1 MLQKQNCDQ
10 QQPQVAAHQ
19 LGIPC
24 SGSPLQGAEALIS
37 LETKAQSTKI
47 VGLDSSEYCGK

>member
-19 LGIPC
+19 PGIPC

-37 LETKAQSTKI
+37 LETKTQSTKI